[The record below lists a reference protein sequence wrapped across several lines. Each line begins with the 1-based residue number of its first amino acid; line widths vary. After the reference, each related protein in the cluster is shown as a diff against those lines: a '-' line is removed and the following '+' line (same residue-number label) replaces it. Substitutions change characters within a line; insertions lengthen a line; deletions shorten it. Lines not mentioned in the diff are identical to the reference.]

1 MLKMV
6 KKKNWIGQNKEYGQN
21 KLHFYSKVNQYEIV
35 STFKIS
41 LFGHENKDRRK
52 NKYNSND

>member
-1 MLKMV
+1 MV

-41 LFGHENKDRRK
+41 WFGHENKDRRK